1 VNIKPWLTLTT
12 VTVGRVTEATD
23 GKGAMSS
30 TTVTTTLPRATI
42 WQSGSSDSYLSDK
55 VAQASTHVLVCESSA
70 RTWTSTD
77 TVITYGGNAYNVV
90 GRPDNV
96 ANMSQLVTVGLE
108 LIT

>member
-1 VNIKPWLTLTT
+1 MNIKPWLTLTT
-12 VTVGRVTEATD
+12 VTVGRVTETPD

-30 TTVTTTLPRATI
+30 STVTTTLPRASI
-42 WQSGSSDSYLSDK
+42 WQSGSGDSFLSDK
-55 VAQASTHVLVCESSA
+55 VAQASTHVLVVENSA

-96 ANMSQLVTVGLE
+96 ANQDVLVSVGLE